1 MTERF
6 VMVRGRE
13 LLGISIFTVETVS
26 LSVGNAEKFALK
38 PLFHDEKKDI
48 EHNTIVLLIP
58 I

>member
-1 MTERF
+1 
-6 VMVRGRE
+6 MVRGRE
-13 LLGISIFTVETVS
+13 LLWISIFTVETVS